1 MAISRK
7 LSAMSDEQRDV
18 RRYVKLGYFAMA
30 ACGLAAFAYLGGESD
45 AHLASEGAPHR
56 RRLGGGGGVVGWGKG
71 KVKLDCHYM
80 NPLYNYSD
88 NAEAPDHYRQLAEG
102 QYPVVKGGNGLPDT
116 APPCP
121 PAPPFKVH
129 SCEVLYWDLSDFD
142 TSGGVALWLFIMFYC
157 FVGIAIVCDD
167 FFVEAIEEVVEV
179 LKIPEDVAGAT
190 FMAVGSSAP
199 EFFTVIIATMVT
211 ESDEGIGD
219 IVGAAV
225 FNSMT
230 IVGLTCIFAGQTL
243 VITKFPVLRDFS
255 FYLLS
260 IILLFLFALDQQILW
275 YESLL
280 LLLGYASYVFW
291 MTKNRKIARAMYN
304 RGGFLKFLTAD
315 YIADVERRAKEAEEK
330 EAKKAAKEEGDA
342 EAGEPKPKV
351 GGVAFTPTA
360 YDANAEG
367 ADKSSAASAAP
378 AASPAGSA
386 KPSFIRTL
394 SFTLRNSKSFVLFKK
409 NTSAFKCIG
418 KVQKA
423 FAWPLTMAFK
433 LSMPESIRDKCKY
446 WFMWNF
452 VMSVAWICILITCV
466 LIFTTRVGCI
476 LNIPGIVMGTIV
488 LSSGTSVPDSLSS
501 IIVARKGEG
510 DMAIA
515 NVLGSNIFN
524 IFVCLGFSWMLW
536 NISEGPYEANALK
549 GNLWF
554 PIMIVLV
561 YSCFLLIAFIVSRWR
576 LTKPL
581 GFSLIFLHMTFIAL
595 TLLTNSIG
603 GKKPVLLLP
612 NTPGWS
618 D

>member
-18 RRYVKLGYFAMA
+18 RRYVKLAYFAMA

-45 AHLASEGAPHR
+45 AHLASEGAAHR
-56 RRLGGGGGVVGWGKG
+56 RRLGGGGPVVGWGKPGG

-88 NAEAPDHYRQLAEG
+88 SAPAPDHYRQLAEE
-102 QYPVVKGGNGLPDT
+102 GGFPEVEGGKGLPDT

-121 PAPPFKVH
+121 PAPPYKVH
-129 SCEVLYWDLSDFD
+129 SCEVLYWDLTDFD
-142 TSGGVALWLFIMFYC
+142 TSGGVAVWLFIMFYC

-255 FYLLS
+255 FYILS
-260 IILLFLFALDQQILW
+260 IILLFLFALDEKILW

-291 MTKNRKIARAMYN
+291 MTQNRKIARAMHS
-304 RGGFLKFLTAD
+304 RGGFLKTLTDD

-342 EAGEPKPKV
+342 EAGEPKPKE
-351 GGVAFTPTA
+351 GGVGFTPTA

-378 AASPAGSA
+378 PRTSASASSKRPSCGRSPPPSSCRCRSRCATSASTGSCGTSACRSPGSASSSRACSSSPRASAASS
-386 KPSFIRTL
+386 
-394 SFTLRNSKSFVLFKK
+394 
-409 NTSAFKCIG
+409 TSRA
-418 KVQKA
+418 
-423 FAWPLTMAFK
+423 
-433 LSMPESIRDKCKY
+433 S
-446 WFMWNF
+446 
-452 VMSVAWICILITCV
+452 
-466 LIFTTRVGCI
+466 
-476 LNIPGIVMGTIV
+476 
-488 LSSGTSVPDSLSS
+488 
-501 IIVARKGEG
+501 
-510 DMAIA
+510 
-515 NVLGSNIFN
+515 
-524 IFVCLGFSWMLW
+524 
-536 NISEGPYEANALK
+536 
-549 GNLWF
+549 
-554 PIMIVLV
+554 
-561 YSCFLLIAFIVSRWR
+561 
-576 LTKPL
+576 
-581 GFSLIFLHMTFIAL
+581 
-595 TLLTNSIG
+595 
-603 GKKPVLLLP
+603 
-612 NTPGWS
+612 
-618 D
+618 